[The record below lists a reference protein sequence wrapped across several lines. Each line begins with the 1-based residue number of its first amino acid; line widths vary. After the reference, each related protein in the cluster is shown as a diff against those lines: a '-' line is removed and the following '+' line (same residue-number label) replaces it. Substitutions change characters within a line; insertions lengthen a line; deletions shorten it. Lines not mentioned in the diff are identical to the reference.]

1 MDTNY
6 TNKYIRLLRV
16 VVLLF
21 IFLGFQGFLPA
32 QNDPFEPVPPTG
44 LPYNIV
50 LSGLDINEQ
59 TLPIGTQI
67 GVFDGELC
75 VGDVFYN
82 GEGILN
88 LVAWEADPG
97 QNLAGFTTGNTMSFK
112 FHAIWHSE
120 TRNFDA
126 GASYD
131 KGDGTFGHGTY
142 SVAALSVVTSL
153 IPDFS
158 ISGTLLN
165 FNAIVVNQ
173 GSSLPLVIQNNGTAI
188 LSVYSIQNGDNH
200 FTTSAQSLLIGPA
213 EWDTLWVTF
222 APTEVTAYSD
232 VLIISTDD
240 PDTPSVE
247 IPLFGTGLPQPT
259 PQISVTPSSLVFGGI
274 AMNTSSTLNLNIYN
288 AGNGTLNVTGIGSS
302 NTAFGIFG
310 STSFS
315 LEQGEN
321 TNVAVV
327 FSPVESGAF
336 TGQLTILN
344 NDQQV
349 LVPVSG
355 VASQGH
361 FMGVDPTGKP
371 YTVVVEDIDIDGFR
385 PNVGDEVAV
394 LDGGLCV
401 GVGVASPDGNSLSLD
416 GSGDYLSNDNS
427 SAFDLQHLTISAWV
441 YSSSFHQNGF
451 IFEKGPVNSQY
462 SLFFEGGNINFRT
475 YPAGSSG
482 YDNFYNNSS
491 GIGITNNEWHFIT
504 ATYDGIQKKIYV
516 DGALKAIQNY
526 NKMLRTGQ
534 VGQIIGAYGGSG
546 SHSYYFNGNID
557 EVRVWDY
564 AREPQE
570 IQYDMFHEL
579 APNDQGLVG
588 YWNFDNANFFNLVP
602 GSTPSYLNGNANL
615 GGEQNSEILS
625 NIVITAWEKD
635 DDLGLPG
642 FTAGNPISFK
652 IWTEI
657 YDNWVE
663 VDAVPDFIIGNG
675 NFGFGQMSVVTLE
688 GATGL
693 EPDIFIPIESIYV
706 GQVTVGEFVVNEIT
720 VHNTGNAPLHIS
732 VSDNSDAFNS
742 SITTEVIPEM
752 DSITFEVTFTPAT
765 PGGYSAELTIESNDP
780 DEPEIVVGLEGFALP
795 SGESDIATSVDQ
807 LGFGDVVIDSTNT
820 NSFFVINTGTTPLV
834 VSNISNSSPQFS
846 SSPVSFTLENTND
859 LMEVFVSFTP
869 DAKGLFTD
877 VLTISSN
884 APDHQLGLTGIGFE
898 DHFNLVAPTG
908 SPYHIIVEE
917 TNLGGAIEPGDELS
931 VFDEELCVGSN
942 TSSSIG
948 KVLKLDGSGDYV
960 MIPSNSSMDIQ
971 DFTIECFI
979 KTSTSGKCI
988 FMRTNNSGHN
998 ELNIFLLDV
1007 ANKVQVLVNN
1017 TGYIFTGSFNLFD
1030 DEWHHVAATYNS
1042 AQLKCYID
1050 GVICDNTEH
1059 INHVLNFGAGNALIG
1074 ADYDSYNGTPNDF
1087 FNGYIDEVRLW
1098 NYARTQSEIEA
1109 KLYNSLT
1116 GDDPGLVGYW
1126 NFDSGTADDLTS
1138 FENNGTFHG
1147 DATSVTDWIF
1157 SDNYPIIA
1165 WEADPD
1171 NGLPGFTPGNEMSFK
1186 IWTEINGIPSELTAT
1201 PTYTIG
1207 DGTFGYGQFT
1217 VVDLE
1222 FALPDIGVDPTELF
1236 VALEEPNLT
1245 NSTLTVSN
1253 PGDAN
1258 LQFEITLDPDALPAD
1273 WLNLSDLS
1281 GVVNPLGSTGITVD
1295 FNSAGLLDGLYE
1307 TALVITNNTINSSPI
1322 VVPVSLNVTG
1332 NPQIASGTDSL
1343 GVGKVVVGE
1352 TFDSTLVLTNIG
1364 SKQLLIDDI
1373 YVMDGANTG
1382 FDYSLPGKSFPVSVN
1397 PGETLNVNVSFTPQ
1411 TPGQVEDTLTVISNA
1426 SNAPVHKIALTG
1438 EGITP
1443 PEIYIPETSFSHTF
1457 PCNDVYTDSII
1468 VHNTGQED
1476 LGIDMLGSVL
1486 WLSANPSQAT
1496 VAGGDSITIQVN
1508 ISTLDLFAGG
1518 HEAIL
1523 AVSSN
1528 DPGQP
1533 LVEVFYFLT
1542 VTGEPAILTND
1553 FLDIGI
1559 GNVGDTITGE
1569 LMIANS
1575 GCDTL
1580 DILSASIE
1588 TQFPVFFVVNP
1599 QFSIPPGDASPLL
1612 ISFVPETTQQY
1623 SAIVTINSNDETNP
1637 ALPVVL
1643 SATGVEPPNMV
1654 VSPQEIVSTL
1664 LSGNSEQKSFTVQN
1678 TGGQILAF
1686 QSEASPL
1693 NEYMIYLDGNG
1704 DYINVVHSNPLSPS
1718 EAITLETWLFLQDN
1732 TNEFIMGKEN
1742 SSEGNYRLWINGDH
1756 KFQFQLNTIHSV
1768 TSNAVAEIN
1777 QWVHIAAAF
1786 DGETM
1791 SLFVNGVLDSE
1802 QTFAPFTILPNSDN
1816 LRIGRSYQYQYF
1828 NGMMDEIRVWNIA
1841 RNQSEVQSV
1850 MYQSLLGT
1858 EPELIL
1864 YFPFLNSI
1872 GNIIT
1877 DASTNGNNGILYGN
1891 PQRQNSSVPFDDY
1904 LTIINGSGNLSA
1916 SLMQNVSL
1924 SLNSAGFLARDY
1936 QREILVSSN
1945 AEKNPSDTVSL
1956 SLNIEGEGVV
1966 EPNPAQLVFDDVF
1979 IGLVDT
1985 MELVLENT
1993 GALAA
1998 NISDISFSSPV
2009 FYSLNEIEKI
2019 FPFSQKYL
2027 YVVFEPSEIQLYE
2040 ETLTISIDG
2049 AKSTELQVSLTGL
2062 GVTPPIPVFSPGVAD
2077 FGNVVANNTGTVIM
2091 ELSNDGSSDLEVYSA
2106 AFSDGTFFET
2116 DILLPQTL
2124 VFESQILFEVSFSPI
2139 NYQTINEELIFSTNV
2154 GLISLPVT
2162 GIGVP
2167 PDHDLSIIEVIVP
2180 QDGCGL
2186 SNSELLTVT
2195 IQNFGELS
2203 QSNFDVGFSLNS
2215 GLSVEE
2221 SVAVTLGSGE
2231 SMDYSFIQTLDLS
2244 ALGDYNLE
2252 VFSLLGT
2259 DQNAWND
2266 TLNHSLTN
2274 LPSVGEVTG
2283 LLPADSS
2290 FGVVEPVAFSWS
2302 PVANADEYDL
2312 YLWRTTQQKPAE
2324 PTVADI
2330 PSANYTYFEYLN
2342 KNYLYNWQIVAR
2354 NQCSQSESDT
2364 LVFSFNVFSDLTAE
2378 DIQMPENAFSGD
2390 SVDVSFTI
2398 INLGVGSTGWVPWMD
2413 ELYISANP
2421 DFDPEN
2427 AELVSS
2433 PTNLSVL
2440 SGGQSYTNTIRI
2452 KLSDYLDGTQYFF
2465 VKVDGTNKIQET
2477 NEDNNI
2483 VRSVGSMDVTLPPY
2497 PDLFVKEVVSMSGN
2511 IVPGSALTVGWSV
2524 ENIGDADAIGGWSQK
2539 VSIVSGVQRLTLG
2552 YVQYIDTLVA
2562 AGIISQS
2569 TIFNMPEYPGID
2581 GNVFLEVELT
2591 PYAALVEK
2599 PNATANN
2606 TDLSD
2611 ESVLLEKLLFISLP
2625 QPTIE
2630 EDAVTPVIM

>member
-1 MDTNY
+1 MFSNEKKYIVMDTNY
-6 TNKYIRLLRV
+6 TNKYIRHLRV

-50 LSGLDINEQ
+50 LSGLDINGQ
-59 TLPIGTQI
+59 ALPIGTQI

-75 VGDVFYN
+75 VGDAFYN
-82 GEGILN
+82 GEGNLN

-97 QNLAGFTTGNTMSFK
+97 QNLAGFTAGNTMSFK
-112 FHAIWHSE
+112 FHVIWHSE

-126 GASYD
+126 GANYD
-131 KGDGTFGHGTY
+131 KGDGTFGHGAY

-158 ISGTLLN
+158 ISGSQLN
-165 FNAIVVNQ
+165 FNTVVVNES
-173 GSSLPLVIQNNGTAI
+173 SSLPLVIQNNGTAI
-188 LSVYSIQNGDNH
+188 LYVSSIQNDDNH

-222 APTEVTAYSD
+222 IPTEVIAYTD
-232 VLIISTDD
+232 LLVMNTDD
-240 PDTPSVE
+240 PDTPLVE
-247 IPLFGTGLPQPT
+247 IPLYGTGLPQPT
-259 PQISVTPSSLVFGGI
+259 PQISVTPSSLDFGGI

-288 AGNGTLNVTGIGSS
+288 AGNGTLEVTGITS
-302 NTAFGIFG
+302 TDPAFGVFG
-310 STSFS
+310 NTSFS

-321 TNVAVV
+321 TDVAVV
-327 FSPVESGAF
+327 FAPTESGAF

-361 FMGVDPTGKP
+361 FTGVDPTGKP

-385 PNVGDEVAV
+385 PVVGDEVAV
-394 LDGGLCV
+394 FDGGLCV
-401 GVGVASPDGNSLSLD
+401 GVGVASTDGNSLALD
-416 GSGDYLSNDNS
+416 GSGDYLINDNS

-441 YSSSFHQNGF
+441 YSSSFNQNGF

-462 SLFFEGGNINFRT
+462 SLFFEGSNINFRT
-475 YPAGSSG
+475 FPVGASG

-504 ATYDGIQKKIYV
+504 ATYDGVQKRIYV
-516 DGALKAIQNY
+516 DGVLKASQDY
-526 NKMLRTGQ
+526 SKMLRTGR

-546 SHSYYFNGNID
+546 GHSYYFNGNID

-564 AREPQE
+564 ARTLEE

-579 APNDQGLVG
+579 APNEQGLAG
-588 YWNFDNANFFNLVP
+588 YWNFDNANFNNLVS
-602 GSTPSYLNGNANL
+602 GSTPSTLNGNANL
-615 GGEQNSEILS
+615 GGAQNSEILS

-635 DDLGLPG
+635 DELGLPG

-652 IWTEI
+652 VWTEI

-663 VDAVPDFIIGNG
+663 VDAVPDFIVGNG

-693 EPDIFIPIESIYV
+693 EPNILVPIESIYV

-742 SITTEVIPEM
+742 SITTEVIPET

-795 SGESDIATSVDQ
+795 AGAVDIATSVDH
-807 LGFGDVVIDSTNT
+807 LTFGDVIVDSTKI
-820 NSFFVINTGTTPLV
+820 NSFFVINTGTSPLI
-834 VSNISNSSPQFS
+834 VSDIS
-846 SSPVSFTLENTND
+846 SSDEVFSASPSSFTLQNTND
-859 LMEVFVSFTP
+859 LMEVFVNFTP
-869 DAKGLFTD
+869 SNKGAFIAD
-877 VLTISSN
+877 LTINSN
-884 APDHQLGLTGIGFE
+884 AAAKQLGLEGIGF
-898 DHFNLVAPTG
+898 DNHFNIVDETG
-908 SPYHIIVEE
+908 LPYIIVVDQ
-917 TNLGGAIEPGDELS
+917 TNLDEFIMPGDELS
-931 VFDEELCVGSN
+931 VFDGGLCVGMAN
-942 TSSSIG
+942 TAALLHS
-948 KVLKLDGSGDYV
+948 
-960 MIPSNSSMDIQ
+960 Q
-971 DFTIECFI
+971 DLTI
-979 KTSTSGKCI
+979 
-988 FMRTNNSGHN
+988 
-998 ELNIFLLDV
+998 V
-1007 ANKVQVLVNN
+1007 AWEK
-1017 TGYIFTGSFNLFD
+1017 D
-1030 DEWHHVAATYNS
+1030 DE
-1042 AQLKCYID
+1042 
-1050 GVICDNTEH
+1050 
-1059 INHVLNFGAGNALIG
+1059 
-1074 ADYDSYNGTPNDF
+1074 
-1087 FNGYIDEVRLW
+1087 
-1098 NYARTQSEIEA
+1098 
-1109 KLYNSLT
+1109 
-1116 GDDPGLVGYW
+1116 
-1126 NFDSGTADDLTS
+1126 
-1138 FENNGTFHG
+1138 
-1147 DATSVTDWIF
+1147 
-1157 SDNYPIIA
+1157 
-1165 WEADPD
+1165 

-1217 VVDLE
+1217 VVGLE
-1222 FALPDIGVDPTELF
+1222 FDLPGIIVDPMEFF
-1236 VALEEPNLT
+1236 VALEEPDSTERVLT
-1245 NSTLTVSN
+1245 ITNNGESALEFNIANNYSNGMFTADYYYSPGSGSSPGFGDFIFSAEDEFVDSNWGNGGPGNGVGNDDFQVKWTGLIYAETSGVYQFRSYTDDGLRLYIDGQIIIDYWNDQGSISRYGSIDLAPGQHELEFQYYENGGGATAYLYWTPPGQPEELVSAADTDWLVLS
-1253 PGDAN
+1253 PSSGVISVSDSA
-1258 LQFEITLDPDALPAD
+1258 EITI
-1273 WLNLSDLS
+1273 
-1281 GVVNPLGSTGITVD
+1281 G
-1295 FNSAGLLDGLYE
+1295 FKSAGLFDGLYF
-1307 TALVITNNTINSSPI
+1307 TSLNIINNTLNNSPI
-1322 VVPVSLNVTG
+1322 AVPVALNVTG
-1332 NPQIASGTDSL
+1332 NPQIASSTDSL

-1364 SKQLLIDDI
+1364 SKELLIDDI
-1373 YVMDGANTG
+1373 FVVDGANTG
-1382 FDYSLPGKSFPVSVN
+1382 FGYSLPGKSFPVSVN
-1397 PGETLNVNVSFTPQ
+1397 PGETLNVDVSFTPQ
-1411 TPGQVEDTLTVISNA
+1411 TPGQVEDTLIISSNA
-1426 SNAPVHKIALTG
+1426 SNAPVHKIVLTG

-1457 PCNDVYTDSII
+1457 PCNDVYTDSIK
-1468 VHNTGQED
+1468 VYNTGQED
-1476 LGIDMLGSVL
+1476 LEIDMLGSLL
-1486 WLSANPSQAT
+1486 WLTANPSQAT

-1542 VTGEPAILTND
+1542 ITGEPAILAND

-1588 TQFPVFFVVNP
+1588 SQFPVFFVVNP
-1599 QFSIPPGDASPLL
+1599 TFSIPPGDASPLL
-1612 ISFVPETTQQY
+1612 ISFVPATTQQY
-1623 SAIVTINSNDETNP
+1623 SAIVTINSNDVANP

-1643 SATGVEPPNMV
+1643 SATGVEPPNMAV
-1654 VSPQEIVSTL
+1654 LPLEIVSTL
-1664 LSGNSEQKSFTVQN
+1664 QSGNSEQKSFTVQN
-1678 TGGQILAF
+1678 IGGQVLAF
-1686 QSEASPL
+1686 QSEASSL
-1693 NEYMIYLDGNG
+1693 NEHMIYLDGTG
-1704 DYINVVHSNPLSPS
+1704 DYINVVHSNPLNPS
-1718 EAITLETWLFLQDN
+1718 EAITLETWLFPLDN
-1732 TNEFIMGKEN
+1732 SNEFIMGKEN
-1742 SSEGNYRLWINGDH
+1742 SSEGNYRLLINGDH

-1802 QTFAPFTILPNSDN
+1802 QTFAPFTILPNGDN

-1828 NGMMDEIRVWNIA
+1828 NGMMDEVRVWDIA
-1841 RNQSEVQSV
+1841 RNQSEVQST
-1850 MYQSLLGT
+1850 MNQSLLGT
-1858 EPELIL
+1858 EPELLL

-1916 SLMQNVSL
+1916 NLLQNVTL

-1945 AEKNPSDTVSL
+1945 AAKNPSDTVSL
-1956 SLNIEGEGVV
+1956 SLTITGTGNIV
-1966 EPNPAQLVFDDVF
+1966 PNPAQLIFEDVF
-1979 IGLVDT
+1979 IGQSDT
-1985 MELVLENT
+1985 LELILENT
-1993 GALAA
+1993 GASAA
-1998 NISDISFSSPV
+1998 IVTGIFFSSDA
-2009 FYSLNEIEKI
+2009 FYSLDEIEKI
-2019 FPFSQKYL
+2019 FPFSQKHL
-2027 YVVFEPSEIQLYE
+2027 MVVFEPSVIQLYN
-2040 ETLTISIDG
+2040 ETITVSLEDAKTI
-2049 AKSTELQVSLTGL
+2049 ELEIPLTGL
-2062 GVTPPIPVFSPGVAD
+2062 GVTPPIPVFNPVVAD
-2077 FGNVVANNTGTVIM
+2077 FGNVVANNTGTVTM
-2091 ELSNDGSSDLEVYSA
+2091 GLSNDGSSDLEVYSA

-2124 VFESQILFEVSFSPI
+2124 VFEGQILFDVFFSPI
-2139 NYQTINEELIFSTNV
+2139 NYETINEELIFSTNV

-2215 GLSVEE
+2215 GLPVEE
-2221 SVAVTLGSGE
+2221 NVAVTLESGE
-2231 SMDYSFIQTLDLS
+2231 SMDYSFTQTLDLS
-2244 ALGDYNLE
+2244 TLGDYNLE

-2259 DQNAWND
+2259 DQNTWND
-2266 TLNHSLTN
+2266 TLNHNLTN
-2274 LPSVGEVTG
+2274 SPSVGGVTG

-2290 FGVVEPVAFSWS
+2290 FGVVEPVAFLWS

-2312 YLWRTTQQKPAE
+2312 YLWRTTQQKPDV

-2330 PSANYTYFEYLN
+2330 ASANYTYFEYLN

-2354 NQCSQSESDT
+2354 NQCSQSESDI

-2378 DIQMPENAFSGD
+2378 DILMPETAFSGD

-2398 INLGVGSTGWVPWMD
+2398 TNLGVGSTGWVPWMD

-2440 SGGQSYTNTIRI
+2440 SGGQSYVNTVGI

-2511 IVPGSALTVGWSV
+2511 IVPGSTLTVGWSV

-2539 VSIVSGVQRLTLG
+2539 VSIVSG
-2552 YVQYIDTLVA
+2552 
-2562 AGIISQS
+2562 
-2569 TIFNMPEYPGID
+2569 
-2581 GNVFLEVELT
+2581 
-2591 PYAALVEK
+2591 
-2599 PNATANN
+2599 
-2606 TDLSD
+2606 
-2611 ESVLLEKLLFISLP
+2611 
-2625 QPTIE
+2625 
-2630 EDAVTPVIM
+2630 